1 MLNSK
6 QILEEGL
13 LKLENTQGKPAQ
25 IGYDLS
31 LKEVNKVG
39 INPFREEK
47 IGMILK
53 DKTLLTDYTPVLT
66 KNVDGKEGWLL
77 YPGTYDVTFHEG
89 CKLPNNRT
97 AFIRQRS
104 SLLRNGAIIA
114 SSVFDPGFITENIGT
129 IMIVTETIFIEC
141 GARIAQ
147 FYVHES
153 TPVDETY
160 EGQWQNDKQREL

>member
-13 LKLENTQGKPAQ
+13 LKLDNTQGKPAQ
-25 IGYDLS
+25 VGYDLS

-39 INPFREEK
+39 INPFAEEK

-53 DKTLLTDYTPVLT
+53 DKTSLTDYTPIST
-66 KNVDGKEGWLL
+66 KNIDGKEGWLL
-77 YPGTYDVTFHEG
+77 YTGTYDLTFYEG
-89 CKLPNNRT
+89 CKLPDNRT

-114 SSVFDPGFITENIGT
+114 SSVFDPGFETENIGT

-141 GARIAQ
+141 GARVAQ

-153 TPVDETY
+153 TPTDELY
-160 EGQWQNDKQREL
+160 NGSYQNDKQRKL